1 MKSVK
6 KRPDICLLLNCK
18 TIEEIKAELELF
30 GEDCQ
35 MVQWCADKNS
45 GVDHYSKEEFV
56 QVLKLIKAMCHRKT
70 FIFQYRGTEEEEET
84 TNRML
89 RYAMGTADYIDIDWK
104 NSQLKQLLKEAKR
117 KGTKTLVTYHEL
129 ERILTKE
136 EIATEF
142 IKMEKIPADMLA
154 IVAFANEEKDAY
166 ALLEGAYA
174 YNQLKGHK
182 PFLAI
187 AMGEE
192 GQASRICG
200 GDFGSVMTYACGSR
214 PTAPG
219 QFNASDLKRYMDKYY
234 KDDK

>member
-1 MKSVK
+1 MKTAKK

-18 TIEEIKAELELF
+18 TIEEIKAELELY
-30 GEDCQ
+30 GDDCQ
-35 MVQWCADKNS
+35 AVQWCADRNS
-45 GVDHYSKEEFV
+45 EVDHYSKEEFI
-56 QVLKLIKAMCHRKT
+56 QVLKLIKAMCHKKT
-70 FIFQYRGTEEEEET
+70 FIFQYRGSEQEEET

-104 NSQLKQLLKEAKR
+104 NSELRQLLKEAKR
-117 KGTKTLVTYHEL
+117 KRTKTLVTYHEL

-142 IKMEKIPADMLA
+142 IKMEKYPADMLA
-154 IVAFANEEKDAY
+154 IVAFANQEEDAY
-166 ALLEGAYA
+166 VLLEGAYA

-214 PTAPG
+214 STAPG
-219 QFNASDLKRYMDKYY
+219 QFNAADLKRYMDKYY
-234 KDDK
+234 S